1 MTKIYED
8 ANDQHVRA
16 QYIYEKESDTKAY
29 VDADFTTQYTTSE
42 LKRVFEIGALIA
54 LADGSIVKPVS
65 FSVSESIGSIS
76 YVVADSSVSVASL
89 VSKAD
94 A

>member
-16 QYIYEKESDTKAY
+16 YYVYQKTGETKAY
-29 VDADFTTQYTTSE
+29 VDAAFTTQYTTSE

-54 LADGSIVKPVS
+54 LADGSFVKPVG
-65 FSVSESIGSIS
+65 FSVSDSIGSIS
-76 YVVADSSVSVASL
+76 YVVAGESVSVASL